1 MGSSPTRGSQ
11 YRSIF
16 LKLCFNIHCR
26 YNLRI
31 VVDKRE
37 KNSGIPELLRQ
48 SGVFVDFA
56 TLKVGDYI
64 VFNNVAIERKTV
76 SDLLSSFYDGRLFI
90 QCSQLVKHFS
100 SPLLIVEGNIMEDLK
115 TESTRSF
122 RSYDQKIQ
130 QVYDSLITVV
140 LDFKIPLVHTP
151 NIEHTTNFLIAIANK
166 LSRKYSYGPLLRK
179 IRKQTSEQIQQ
190 LSVLSS
196 LPGVGGMFA
205 VKMLKEFN
213 TPKRALNASAAELAK
228 IPGFGTA
235 RAQRIRKIL
244 DNAYEDV
251 DQESQKTLLE
261 HLK

>member
-1 MGSSPTRGSQ
+1 
-11 YRSIF
+11 
-16 LKLCFNIHCR
+16 
-26 YNLRI
+26 LRI

-37 KNSGIPELLRQ
+37 KNSGIPELLKQ

-64 VFNNVAIERKTV
+64 VFNNVAIERKTI
-76 SDLLSSFYDGRLFI
+76 SDLLTSFYDGRLFI
-90 QCSQLVKHFS
+90 QCSELVKHFS
-100 SPLLIVEGNIMEDLK
+100 SPLLIVEGNIIEDLK
-115 TESTRSF
+115 FESRESL
-122 RSYDQKIQ
+122 RSYNQKFQ
-130 QVYDSLITVV
+130 LVYDSLITVV

-179 IRKQTSEQIQQ
+179 IKKQSSEQIQQ

-205 VKMLKEFN
+205 VKMLKEFK

-244 DNAYEDV
+244 DNTYHDSDE
-251 DQESQKTLLE
+251 ENQKTLLE

>member
-1 MGSSPTRGSQ
+1 
-11 YRSIF
+11 
-16 LKLCFNIHCR
+16 
-26 YNLRI
+26 
-31 VVDKRE
+31 
-37 KNSGIPELLRQ
+37 
-48 SGVFVDFA
+48 
-56 TLKVGDYI
+56 
-64 VFNNVAIERKTV
+64 
-76 SDLLSSFYDGRLFI
+76 
-90 QCSQLVKHFS
+90 
-100 SPLLIVEGNIMEDLK
+100 MEDLK
-115 TESTRSF
+115 TESSKSF

-130 QVYDSLITVV
+130 LVYDSLITVV

-151 NIEHTTNFLIAIANK
+151 NIEHTTNFLIAVANK
-166 LSRKYSYGPLLRK
+166 LSRKNSYGPLLRK

-244 DNAYEDV
+244 DNAYEAV
-251 DQESQKTLLE
+251 DEESQKTLLE

>member
-1 MGSSPTRGSQ
+1 M
-11 YRSIF
+11 
-16 LKLCFNIHCR
+16 
-26 YNLRI
+26 RI

-37 KNSGIPELLRQ
+37 KNSGIPELLKQ

-64 VFNNVAIERKTV
+64 VFNNVAIERKTI
-76 SDLLSSFYDGRLFI
+76 SDLLTSFYDGRLFI
-90 QCSQLVKHFS
+90 QCSELVKHFS
-100 SPLLIVEGNIMEDLK
+100 SPLLIVEGNIIEDLK
-115 TESTRSF
+115 FESSESL
-122 RSYDQKIQ
+122 RSYNQKFQ
-130 QVYDSLITVV
+130 LVYDSLITIV

-179 IRKQTSEQIQQ
+179 IKKQTSEQIQQ

-196 LPGVGGMFA
+196 LPGVGGMLA

-228 IPGFGTA
+228 IPGFGSA

-244 DNAYEDV
+244 DNAYHDSDE
-251 DQESQKTLLE
+251 ENQKTLLE

>member
-1 MGSSPTRGSQ
+1 L
-11 YRSIF
+11 
-16 LKLCFNIHCR
+16 LK
-26 YNLRI
+26 
-31 VVDKRE
+31 E
-37 KNSGIPELLRQ
+37 SGI
-48 SGVFVDFA
+48 FVDFA

-64 VFNNVAIERKTV
+64 VFNNVAIERKTI

-100 SPLLIVEGNIMEDLK
+100 SPLLIVEGNIIEDLK
-115 TESTRSF
+115 SESDKSLRT
-122 RSYDQKIQ
+122 YDQKIQ
-130 QVYDSLITVV
+130 LVYDSLITVV

-151 NIEHTTNFLIAIANK
+151 NIEHTTSFLIAIANK

-196 LPGVGGMFA
+196 LPGVA

-244 DNAYEDV
+244 DNAYNEIDA
-251 DQESQKTLLE
+251 ENQKTLLE

>member
-1 MGSSPTRGSQ
+1 M
-11 YRSIF
+11 
-16 LKLCFNIHCR
+16 
-26 YNLRI
+26 RI

-37 KNSGIPELLRQ
+37 KNSGIPELLKQ

-64 VFNNVAIERKTV
+64 VFNNVAIERKTI
-76 SDLLSSFYDGRLFI
+76 SDLLTSFYDGRLFI
-90 QCSQLVKHFS
+90 QCSELVKHFS
-100 SPLLIVEGNIMEDLK
+100 SPLLIVEGNIIEDLK
-115 TESTRSF
+115 FESSESL
-122 RSYDQKIQ
+122 RSYNQKFQ
-130 QVYDSLITVV
+130 LVYDSLITIV

-179 IRKQTSEQIQQ
+179 IKKQTSEQIQQ

-205 VKMLKEFN
+205 VKMLNEFK

-244 DNAYEDV
+244 DNAYHDSDE
-251 DQESQKTLLE
+251 ENQKTLLE

>member
-1 MGSSPTRGSQ
+1 M
-11 YRSIF
+11 
-16 LKLCFNIHCR
+16 
-26 YNLRI
+26 RI

-37 KNSGIPELLRQ
+37 KNSGIPELLKQ

-64 VFNNVAIERKTV
+64 VFNNVAIERKTI
-76 SDLLSSFYDGRLFI
+76 SDLLTSFYDGRLFI
-90 QCSQLVKHFS
+90 QCSELVKHFS
-100 SPLLIVEGNIMEDLK
+100 SPLLIVEGNIIEDLK
-115 TESTRSF
+115 FESRESL
-122 RSYDQKIQ
+122 RSYNQKFQ
-130 QVYDSLITVV
+130 LVYDSLITIV

-179 IRKQTSEQIQQ
+179 IKKQTSEQIQQ

-196 LPGVGGMFA
+196 LPGVGGMLA

-244 DNAYEDV
+244 DNAYHDSDE
-251 DQESQKTLLE
+251 ENQKTLLE

>member
-1 MGSSPTRGSQ
+1 
-11 YRSIF
+11 
-16 LKLCFNIHCR
+16 
-26 YNLRI
+26 
-31 VVDKRE
+31 
-37 KNSGIPELLRQ
+37 
-48 SGVFVDFA
+48 
-56 TLKVGDYI
+56 
-64 VFNNVAIERKTV
+64 
-76 SDLLSSFYDGRLFI
+76 
-90 QCSQLVKHFS
+90 
-100 SPLLIVEGNIMEDLK
+100 LIVEGNIMEDLK
-115 TESTRSF
+115 TEPSRSF

-130 QVYDSLITVV
+130 LVYDSLITVV
-140 LDFKIPLVHTP
+140 LDFKIPLVHTS

-166 LSRKYSYGPLLRK
+166 LSRKNSYGPLLRK

-235 RAQRIRKIL
+235 RAQKIRKIL
-244 DNAYEDV
+244 DNSYEDA
-251 DQESQKTLLE
+251 DEEAQKTLLE

>member
-1 MGSSPTRGSQ
+1 M
-11 YRSIF
+11 
-16 LKLCFNIHCR
+16 
-26 YNLRI
+26 RI

-37 KNSGIPELLRQ
+37 KNSGIPELLKQ

-64 VFNNVAIERKTV
+64 VFNNVAIERKTI
-76 SDLLSSFYDGRLFI
+76 SDLLTSFYDGRLFI
-90 QCSQLVKHFS
+90 QCSELVKHFY
-100 SPLLIVEGNIMEDLK
+100 SPLLIVEGNIIEDLK
-115 TESTRSF
+115 FESSESL
-122 RSYDQKIQ
+122 RSYNQKFQ
-130 QVYDSLITVV
+130 LVYDTLITVV

-179 IRKQTSEQIQQ
+179 IKKQTSEQIQQ

-228 IPGFGTA
+228 IPGFGTV

-244 DNAYEDV
+244 DNPYHDSDE
-251 DQESQKTLLE
+251 ENQKTLLE

>member
-122 RSYDQKIQ
+122 RTYDQKIQ
-130 QVYDSLITVV
+130 LVYDSLITVV

-251 DQESQKTLLE
+251 DKESQRTLLE

>member
-1 MGSSPTRGSQ
+1 
-11 YRSIF
+11 
-16 LKLCFNIHCR
+16 
-26 YNLRI
+26 
-31 VVDKRE
+31 
-37 KNSGIPELLRQ
+37 
-48 SGVFVDFA
+48 
-56 TLKVGDYI
+56 
-64 VFNNVAIERKTV
+64 
-76 SDLLSSFYDGRLFI
+76 LSSFYDGRLFI

-100 SPLLIVEGNIMEDLK
+100 SPLLIVEGDIIEDLK
-115 TESTRSF
+115 TESEKSF

-130 QVYDSLITVV
+130 LVYDSLITVV

-205 VKMLKEFN
+205 VKMLKQFN

-228 IPGFGTA
+228 IPGFGSA

-244 DNAYEDV
+244 DNAYNDV
-251 DQESQKTLLE
+251 DEENQKTLLE

>member
-1 MGSSPTRGSQ
+1 LACYSVVRF
-11 YRSIF
+11 Y
-16 LKLCFNIHCR
+16 
-26 YNLRI
+26 LRI

-37 KNSGIPELLRQ
+37 KNSGIPELLKE
-48 SGVFVDFA
+48 SGIFVDFA

-64 VFNNVAIERKTV
+64 VFNNVVIERKTI

-90 QCSQLVKHFS
+90 QCSQLVKHFT
-100 SPLLIVEGNIMEDLK
+100 SPLLIVEGNIIEDLK
-115 TESTRSF
+115 SESDNSF

-130 QVYDSLITVV
+130 LVYDSLITVV

-151 NIEHTTNFLIAIANK
+151 NIEHTTSFLIAIANK

-190 LSVLSS
+190 LSILSS

-228 IPGFGTA
+228 IPGFGTV

-244 DNAYEDV
+244 DNAYNEV
-251 DQESQKTLLE
+251 DAENQKTLLE

>member
-1 MGSSPTRGSQ
+1 
-11 YRSIF
+11 
-16 LKLCFNIHCR
+16 
-26 YNLRI
+26 LRI

-37 KNSGIPELLRQ
+37 KNSGIPELLKQ

-64 VFNNVAIERKTV
+64 VFNNVAIERKTI
-76 SDLLSSFYDGRLFI
+76 SDLLTSFYDGRLFI
-90 QCSQLVKHFS
+90 QCSELVKHFS
-100 SPLLIVEGNIMEDLK
+100 SPLLIVEGNIIEDLK
-115 TESTRSF
+115 FESSESL
-122 RSYDQKIQ
+122 RSYNQKFQ
-130 QVYDSLITVV
+130 LVYDTLITVV

-151 NIEHTTNFLIAIANK
+151 NIEHTTNFLIAMANK

-179 IRKQTSEQIQQ
+179 IKKQTSEQIQQ

-228 IPGFGTA
+228 IPGFGTV

-244 DNAYEDV
+244 DNPYHDSDE
-251 DQESQKTLLE
+251 ENQKTLLE

>member
-1 MGSSPTRGSQ
+1 
-11 YRSIF
+11 
-16 LKLCFNIHCR
+16 
-26 YNLRI
+26 LRI

-37 KNSGIPELLRQ
+37 KNSGIPELLKQ

-64 VFNNVAIERKTV
+64 VFNNVAIERKTI
-76 SDLLSSFYDGRLFI
+76 SDLLTSFYDGRLFI
-90 QCSQLVKHFS
+90 QCSELVKHFS
-100 SPLLIVEGNIMEDLK
+100 SPLLIVEGNIIEDLK
-115 TESTRSF
+115 FESRESL
-122 RSYDQKIQ
+122 RSYNQKFQ
-130 QVYDSLITVV
+130 LVYDSLITVV

-179 IRKQTSEQIQQ
+179 IKKQTSEQIQQ

-244 DNAYEDV
+244 DNAYHDSDED
-251 DQESQKTLLE
+251 QKTLLE
-261 HLK
+261 HY

>member
-1 MGSSPTRGSQ
+1 M
-11 YRSIF
+11 
-16 LKLCFNIHCR
+16 
-26 YNLRI
+26 RI

-37 KNSGIPELLRQ
+37 KNSGIPELLKQ

-64 VFNNVAIERKTV
+64 VFNNVAIERKTI
-76 SDLLSSFYDGRLFI
+76 SDLLTSFYDGRLFI
-90 QCSQLVKHFS
+90 QCSELVKHFS
-100 SPLLIVEGNIMEDLK
+100 SPLLIVEGNIIEDLK
-115 TESTRSF
+115 FESRESL
-122 RSYDQKIQ
+122 RSYNQKFQ
-130 QVYDSLITVV
+130 LVYDSLITVV
-140 LDFKIPLVHTP
+140 LDFKIPLIHTP

-179 IRKQTSEQIQQ
+179 IKKQTSEQIQQ

-196 LPGVGGMFA
+196 LPGVGGMLA

-244 DNAYEDV
+244 DNAYHDSDE
-251 DQESQKTLLE
+251 ENQKTLLE

>member
-1 MGSSPTRGSQ
+1 
-11 YRSIF
+11 
-16 LKLCFNIHCR
+16 
-26 YNLRI
+26 LRI

-37 KNSGIPELLRQ
+37 KNSGIPELLKQ

-64 VFNNVAIERKTV
+64 VFNNVAIERKTI
-76 SDLLSSFYDGRLFI
+76 SDLLTSFYDGRLFI
-90 QCSQLVKHFS
+90 QCSELVKHFS
-100 SPLLIVEGNIMEDLK
+100 SPLLIVEGNIIEDLK
-115 TESTRSF
+115 FESRESL
-122 RSYDQKIQ
+122 RSYNQKFQ
-130 QVYDSLITVV
+130 LVYDSLITVV

-179 IRKQTSEQIQQ
+179 IKKQTSEQIQQ

-228 IPGFGTA
+228 ITGFGSE

-244 DNAYEDV
+244 DNAYHDSDE
-251 DQESQKTLLE
+251 ENQKTLLE

>member
-1 MGSSPTRGSQ
+1 
-11 YRSIF
+11 
-16 LKLCFNIHCR
+16 
-26 YNLRI
+26 LRI

-37 KNSGIPELLRQ
+37 KNSGIPELLKQ

-56 TLKVGDYI
+56 TLRVGDYI
-64 VFNNVAIERKTV
+64 VFN
-76 SDLLSSFYDGRLFI
+76 
-90 QCSQLVKHFS
+90 
-100 SPLLIVEGNIMEDLK
+100 IVEGNIIEDLK
-115 TESTRSF
+115 FESRESF
-122 RSYDQKIQ
+122 RSYNQKFQ
-130 QVYDSLITVV
+130 LVYDSLITVV

-151 NIEHTTNFLIAIANK
+151 NIEHTANFLIAIANK

-179 IRKQTSEQIQQ
+179 IKKQTSEQIQQ

-205 VKMLKEFN
+205 VKMLNEFK

-244 DNAYEDV
+244 DNAYHGSDE
-251 DQESQKTLLE
+251 ENQKTLLE

>member
-1 MGSSPTRGSQ
+1 M
-11 YRSIF
+11 
-16 LKLCFNIHCR
+16 
-26 YNLRI
+26 
-31 VVDKRE
+31 
-37 KNSGIPELLRQ
+37 
-48 SGVFVDFA
+48 
-56 TLKVGDYI
+56 
-64 VFNNVAIERKTV
+64 
-76 SDLLSSFYDGRLFI
+76 
-90 QCSQLVKHFS
+90 
-100 SPLLIVEGNIMEDLK
+100 
-115 TESTRSF
+115 
-122 RSYDQKIQ
+122 
-130 QVYDSLITVV
+130 V

-179 IRKQTSEQIQQ
+179 IRKQTSGQIQQ

-196 LPGVGGMFA
+196 LPGVGGMLA

-244 DNAYEDV
+244 DNAYENV
-251 DQESQKTLLE
+251 DEESQKTLLE

>member
-1 MGSSPTRGSQ
+1 
-11 YRSIF
+11 
-16 LKLCFNIHCR
+16 
-26 YNLRI
+26 LRI

-37 KNSGIPELLRQ
+37 KNSGIPELLKQ

-56 TLKVGDYI
+56 TLRVGDYI
-64 VFNNVAIERKTV
+64 VFNNVAIERKTI
-76 SDLLSSFYDGRLFI
+76 SDLLTSFYDGRLFI
-90 QCSQLVKHFS
+90 QCSELVKHFS
-100 SPLLIVEGNIMEDLK
+100 SPLLIVEGNIIEDLK
-115 TESTRSF
+115 FESRESL
-122 RSYDQKIQ
+122 RSYNQKFQ
-130 QVYDSLITVV
+130 LVYDSLITVV

-179 IRKQTSEQIQQ
+179 IKKQSSEQIQQ

-205 VKMLKEFN
+205 VKMLKEFK

-244 DNAYEDV
+244 DNTYHDSDE
-251 DQESQKTLLE
+251 ENQKTLLE

>member
-1 MGSSPTRGSQ
+1 
-11 YRSIF
+11 
-16 LKLCFNIHCR
+16 
-26 YNLRI
+26 LRI

-37 KNSGIPELLRQ
+37 KNSGIPELLKQ

-64 VFNNVAIERKTV
+64 VFNNVAIERKTI
-76 SDLLSSFYDGRLFI
+76 SDLLTSFYDGRLFI
-90 QCSQLVKHFS
+90 QCSELVKHFS
-100 SPLLIVEGNIMEDLK
+100 SPLLIVEGNIIEDLK
-115 TESTRSF
+115 FESRESL
-122 RSYDQKIQ
+122 RSYNQKFQ
-130 QVYDSLITVV
+130 LVYDSLITVV
-140 LDFKIPLVHTP
+140 LDFKIPLIHTP

-179 IRKQTSEQIQQ
+179 IKKQTSEQIQQ

-205 VKMLKEFN
+205 VKMLNEFK

-244 DNAYEDV
+244 DNAYHDSDE
-251 DQESQKTLLE
+251 ENQKTLLE

>member
-1 MGSSPTRGSQ
+1 M
-11 YRSIF
+11 
-16 LKLCFNIHCR
+16 
-26 YNLRI
+26 RI

-37 KNSGIPELLRQ
+37 KNSGIPELLKQ

-56 TLKVGDYI
+56 TLKVGDYV
-64 VFNNVAIERKTV
+64 VFDNVVIERKTV
-76 SDLLSSFYDGRLFI
+76 SDLLTSFYDGRLFI
-90 QCSQLVKHFS
+90 QCSELVKHFS
-100 SPLLIVEGNIMEDLK
+100 TPLLIVEGNILEDLK
-115 TESTRSF
+115 FESRRSL
-122 RSYDQKIQ
+122 RTYNQKFQ
-130 QVYDSLITVV
+130 LVYDSLITII

-151 NIEHTTNFLIAIANK
+151 NIEHTTNFLIAVANK

-205 VKMLKEFN
+205 VKMLKEFS

-228 IPGFGTA
+228 IPGFGTV
-235 RAQRIRKIL
+235 RGQRIRKIL
-244 DNAYEDV
+244 DNAYHDANE
-251 DQESQKTLLE
+251 ENQKTLLE

>member
-1 MGSSPTRGSQ
+1 
-11 YRSIF
+11 
-16 LKLCFNIHCR
+16 
-26 YNLRI
+26 LRI

-37 KNSGIPELLRQ
+37 KNSGIPELLKQ

-64 VFNNVAIERKTV
+64 VFNNVAIERKTI
-76 SDLLSSFYDGRLFI
+76 SDLLTSFYDGRLFI
-90 QCSQLVKHFS
+90 QCSELVKHFS
-100 SPLLIVEGNIMEDLK
+100 SPLLIVEGNIIEDLK
-115 TESTRSF
+115 FESRESL
-122 RSYDQKIQ
+122 RSYNQKFQ
-130 QVYDSLITVV
+130 LVYDSLITVV

-151 NIEHTTNFLIAIANK
+151 NIEHTANFLIAIANK

-179 IRKQTSEQIQQ
+179 IKKQTSEQIQQ

-205 VKMLKEFN
+205 VKMLNEFK

-244 DNAYEDV
+244 DNAYHDSDE
-251 DQESQKTLLE
+251 ENQKTLLE

>member
-1 MGSSPTRGSQ
+1 LACYSVVRF
-11 YRSIF
+11 Y
-16 LKLCFNIHCR
+16 
-26 YNLRI
+26 LRI

-37 KNSGIPELLRQ
+37 KNSGIPELLKE
-48 SGVFVDFA
+48 SGIFVDFA

-64 VFNNVAIERKTV
+64 VFNNVVIERKTI

-90 QCSQLVKHFS
+90 QCSELVKHFS
-100 SPLLIVEGNIMEDLK
+100 SPLLIVEGNIIEDLK
-115 TESTRSF
+115 SESDNSF

-130 QVYDSLITVV
+130 LVYDSLITVV

-151 NIEHTTNFLIAIANK
+151 NIEHTTSFLIAIANK

-244 DNAYEDV
+244 DNAYNEV
-251 DQESQKTLLE
+251 DAENQKTLLD

>member
-1 MGSSPTRGSQ
+1 
-11 YRSIF
+11 
-16 LKLCFNIHCR
+16 
-26 YNLRI
+26 
-31 VVDKRE
+31 
-37 KNSGIPELLRQ
+37 
-48 SGVFVDFA
+48 
-56 TLKVGDYI
+56 
-64 VFNNVAIERKTV
+64 
-76 SDLLSSFYDGRLFI
+76 
-90 QCSQLVKHFS
+90 
-100 SPLLIVEGNIMEDLK
+100 MEDLK
-115 TESTRSF
+115 TDSSRTF

-130 QVYDSLITVV
+130 LVYDSLITVV

-166 LSRKYSYGPLLRK
+166 LSRKNSYGPLLRK

-235 RAQRIRKIL
+235 RAQKIRKIL
-244 DNAYEDV
+244 DNAYGEA

>member
-1 MGSSPTRGSQ
+1 M
-11 YRSIF
+11 
-16 LKLCFNIHCR
+16 
-26 YNLRI
+26 RI

-37 KNSGIPELLRQ
+37 KNSGIPELLKQ

-90 QCSQLVKHFS
+90 QCSQLVKNFS

-115 TESTRSF
+115 TESTSF

-130 QVYDSLITVV
+130 LVYDSLITVV

>member
-1 MGSSPTRGSQ
+1 VGSSPTRGSQ

-16 LKLCFNIHCR
+16 LKLWYNILSRC
-26 YNLRI
+26 NLRI

-37 KNSGIPELLRQ
+37 KNSGIPELLKQ

-115 TESTRSF
+115 TESSKSF

-130 QVYDSLITVV
+130 LVYDSLITVV

-151 NIEHTTNFLIAIANK
+151 NIEHTTNFLIAVANK
-166 LSRKYSYGPLLRK
+166 LSRKNSYGPLLRK

-244 DNAYEDV
+244 DNAYEAV
-251 DQESQKTLLE
+251 DEQSQKTLLE

>member
-1 MGSSPTRGSQ
+1 MTCYSVVRL
-11 YRSIF
+11 Y
-16 LKLCFNIHCR
+16 
-26 YNLRI
+26 LRI

-37 KNSGIPELLRQ
+37 KNSGIPELLKQ

-64 VFNNVAIERKTV
+64 VFDNVVIERKTV
-76 SDLLSSFYDGRLFI
+76 SDLLTSFYDGRLFI
-90 QCSQLVKHFS
+90 QCSELVKHFS
-100 SPLLIVEGNIMEDLK
+100 TPLLIVEGNIEDLK
-115 TESTRSF
+115 FESRGSL
-122 RSYDQKIQ
+122 RSYNQKFQ
-130 QVYDSLITVV
+130 LVYDSLITII

-228 IPGFGTA
+228 IPGFGTV

-244 DNAYEDV
+244 DNAYNDANE
-251 DQESQKTLLE
+251 ENQKTLLE

>member
-1 MGSSPTRGSQ
+1 
-11 YRSIF
+11 
-16 LKLCFNIHCR
+16 
-26 YNLRI
+26 LRI

-37 KNSGIPELLRQ
+37 KNSGIPELLKQ

-64 VFNNVAIERKTV
+64 VFDNVVIERKTV
-76 SDLLSSFYDGRLFI
+76 SDLLTSFYDGRLFI
-90 QCSQLVKHFS
+90 QCSELVKHFS
-100 SPLLIVEGNIMEDLK
+100 TPLLIVEGNIEDLK
-115 TESTRSF
+115 FESRGSL
-122 RSYDQKIQ
+122 RSYNQKFQ
-130 QVYDSLITVV
+130 LVYDSLITII

-228 IPGFGTA
+228 IPGFGTV

-244 DNAYEDV
+244 DNAYNDANE
-251 DQESQKTLLE
+251 ENQKTLLE

>member
-1 MGSSPTRGSQ
+1 
-11 YRSIF
+11 
-16 LKLCFNIHCR
+16 
-26 YNLRI
+26 LRI

-37 KNSGIPELLRQ
+37 KNSGIPELLKQ

-64 VFNNVAIERKTV
+64 VFNNVAIERKTI
-76 SDLLSSFYDGRLFI
+76 SDLLTSFYDGRLFI
-90 QCSQLVKHFS
+90 QCSELVKHFS
-100 SPLLIVEGNIMEDLK
+100 SPLLIVEGNIIEDLK
-115 TESTRSF
+115 FESSESL
-122 RSYDQKIQ
+122 RSYNQKFQ
-130 QVYDSLITVV
+130 LVYDTLITVV

-179 IRKQTSEQIQQ
+179 IKKQTSEQIQQ

-196 LPGVGGMFA
+196 LPVVGGMFA

-228 IPGFGTA
+228 IPGFGTV

-244 DNAYEDV
+244 DNPYHDSDE
-251 DQESQKTLLE
+251 ENQKTLLE

>member
-64 VFNNVAIERKTV
+64 VFNNVVIERKTV

-244 DNAYEDV
+244 DNAYENV

>member
-1 MGSSPTRGSQ
+1 
-11 YRSIF
+11 
-16 LKLCFNIHCR
+16 
-26 YNLRI
+26 
-31 VVDKRE
+31 
-37 KNSGIPELLRQ
+37 
-48 SGVFVDFA
+48 
-56 TLKVGDYI
+56 
-64 VFNNVAIERKTV
+64 
-76 SDLLSSFYDGRLFI
+76 
-90 QCSQLVKHFS
+90 
-100 SPLLIVEGNIMEDLK
+100 MEDLK
-115 TESTRSF
+115 AESSRSF
-122 RSYDQKIQ
+122 RSYDQKVQ
-130 QVYDSLITVV
+130 LVYDSLITVV

-166 LSRKYSYGPLLRK
+166 LSRKNSYGPLLRK

-235 RAQRIRKIL
+235 RAQKIRKIL
-244 DNAYEDV
+244 DNAYGET

>member
-1 MGSSPTRGSQ
+1 M
-11 YRSIF
+11 IF
-16 LKLCFNIHCR
+16 LAG
-26 YNLRI
+26 YYLRI

-37 KNSGIPELLRQ
+37 KNSGIPELLKQ

-64 VFNNVAIERKTV
+64 VFNNVAIERKTIP
-76 SDLLSSFYDGRLFI
+76 DLLSSFYDGRLFI

-100 SPLLIVEGNIMEDLK
+100 SPLLIVEGSIIEDLK
-115 TESTRSF
+115 LESDKAF
-122 RSYDQKIQ
+122 HSYDQKILLI
-130 QVYDSLITVV
+130 YDSLISVV

-151 NIEHTTNFLIAIANK
+151 NIEHTTSFLIAIANK

-205 VKMLKEFN
+205 VKMLKEFT
-213 TPKRALNASAAELAK
+213 TPKRALNASAAEMAK
-228 IPGFGTA
+228 IPGFGTV

-244 DNAYEDV
+244 DNAYNDV
-251 DQESQKTLLE
+251 DEENQKTLLE
-261 HLK
+261 HFK

>member
-64 VFNNVAIERKTV
+64 VFNNVVIERKTV

-213 TPKRALNASAAELAK
+213 TPRRALNASAAELAK

-244 DNAYEDV
+244 DNAYENV